1 MQPASPKTLNPLQM
15 TPEDYDILAMLRL
28 MDRHIEAKEYETKF
42 AAPKAGA
49 EPGSALREKSKI
61 KVPKTAD
68 VETQEI
74 NGRKVVR
81 RVMGDKR
88 VRFTGKAM
96 LHKND
101 RYIKGKVLNISKSGV
116 FIEAGRYLFREN
128 ERVRLYIKP
137 DGMSKG
143 YKSIAIVSRYNN
155 DPRYPKGYGLK
166 FVVPQ

>member
-1 MQPASPKTLNPLQM
+1 MSDAPESLNPLKM
-15 TPEDYDILAMLRL
+15 TAEDYDILSMLRH
-28 MDRHIEAKEYETKF
+28 MDRHIEAKEYETKV
-42 AAPKAGA
+42 AETSATAEKPKTT
-49 EPGSALREKSKI
+49 REKT
-61 KVPKTAD
+61 KTKLPAPSAD
-68 VETQEI
+68 VAVQQI

-81 RVMGDKR
+81 RIMGDKR
-88 VRFTGKAM
+88 MRFTGKAM

-143 YKSIAIVSRYNN
+143 YKSIAVVSRYNN
-155 DPRYPKGYGLK
+155 DPRYPQGYGLK